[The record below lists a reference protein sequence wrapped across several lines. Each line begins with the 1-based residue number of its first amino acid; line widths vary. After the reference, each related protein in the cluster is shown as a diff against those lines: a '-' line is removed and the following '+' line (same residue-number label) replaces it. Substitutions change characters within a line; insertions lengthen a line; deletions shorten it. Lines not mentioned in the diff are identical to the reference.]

1 MAAGKA
7 VNFLQKLNQRI
18 NSKNVLF
25 FDMDGTLIDTN
36 FANYLS
42 YKKAVESVIHPV
54 PNISYNPDIRFNR
67 KTLKSMIPNLSE
79 TEYERIIIEKEQYY
93 KDFLLETKLNKLIA
107 DILLKYSK
115 TNKCVLITNCR
126 KDRALMIL
134 DYFGLTD
141 KFSNIYFKQINNS
154 ETKVNKY
161 KNAIAS
167 LGVPPDL
174 IIVFENEK
182 DEIADAIEAGIPDRN
197 ILRL

>member
-1 MAAGKA
+1 MTAEKA
-7 VNFLQKLNQRI
+7 VDFLQGLDQKIHN
-18 NSKNVLF
+18 KNVLF
-25 FDMDGTLIDTN
+25 FDMDGLLVDTN

-42 YKKAVESVIHPV
+42 YKKAIESVTQSV

-197 ILRL
+197 ILSL